1 MNKNNNVDTSAM
13 EAYEYVKN
21 YLFKSSNNEIFF
33 EQDYRFIG
41 DKATMYTFKD
51 KTYFSFTLNVDGN
64 DITFCISEHNHL
76 TKNTKFNDLPC
87 YNFKVVNGLT
97 DEDKKTLEKLTDRIK
112 QMVYGLN
119 NAVEKAIL
127 NIEEKFIIE
136 HDTINF
142 NDILK

>member
-1 MNKNNNVDTSAM
+1 MNKNNNDNTKTMV
-13 EAYEYVKN
+13 AYEHVKN
-21 YLFKSSNNEIFF
+21 YLSESSNELYS

-51 KTYFSFTLNVDGN
+51 KSYFSFTLNVDCN
-64 DITFCISEHNHL
+64 NITFCISEHNNL
-76 TKNTKFNDLPC
+76 TQNTKFNDLPC
-87 YNFKVVNGLT
+87 YSFKVINELT
-97 DEDKKTLEKLTDRIK
+97 DDDKKILEKLTDRIK
-112 QMVYGLN
+112 QLVYGLN

-142 NDILK
+142 NDILL

>member
-1 MNKNNNVDTSAM
+1 MSTEPSYAAM
-13 EAYEYVKN
+13 AAYEYVKN
-21 YLFKSSNNEIFF
+21 YLFNSNELYI

-41 DKATMYTFKD
+41 NKAIMYTFKD
-51 KTYFSFTLNVDGN
+51 MTYFSFTLNVDGN

-76 TKNTKFNDLPC
+76 SKNTKFNDFPC
-87 YNFKVVNGLT
+87 YNFKVMGELT
-97 DEDKKTLEKLTDRIK
+97 DDDKKTLEKLTDRIK
-112 QMVYGLN
+112 QIVYGLN

-142 NDILK
+142 NDLLE